1 MVFDTLNFIFFYII
15 DSSANGNNEIIRL
28 IHQLLFVNT
37 KNDLWNR
44 GKVAQFGAVISQLSR
59 NLARCPWLILYPYPC
74 PLSSWPSLTTSFAL
88 SYAFIQYTLPLFS
101 HISHSPQ
108 MGHEK
113 FRTIRHIALRP
124 SYNCL
129 MSSLI
134 DLMNKRFVFLY
145 LMGWNGKIKYSW
157 ISLQYSNEYEYFKI
171 KFELNMNM
179 DF

>member
-1 MVFDTLNFIFFYII
+1 MFFNF
-15 DSSANGNNEIIRL
+15 
-28 IHQLLFVNT
+28 

-44 GKVAQFGAVISQLSR
+44 GKIAQFGAVPSQLWR
-59 NLARCPWLILYPYPC
+59 TLGWCTLILYPHPC
-74 PLSSWPSLTTSFAL
+74 PLSSWPCLTTSFAL
-88 SYAFIQYTLPLFS
+88 SYASIQYTLPLYS

-108 MGHEK
+108 MGREK
-113 FRTIRHIALRP
+113 FRTMRHIALRP

-129 MSSLI
+129 MSNLI
-134 DLMNKRFVFLY
+134 HSMNKWFVFLY
-145 LMGWNGKIKYSW
+145 LMGWDGRIEYSW